1 MKILVLGSKGQ
12 LGQCLVDQLVST
24 DYDVVFTSRNEIDIA
39 DFSITKRLLLEL
51 SPDLVINA
59 AAYTAVDK
67 AEEDHEQA
75 NLINNLAVA
84 NIAKICCKLDCWLFH
99 VSTDFIFDGNSSL
112 LYKESD
118 QANPQGV
125 YGKSKLMGEESI
137 QTSGCKYL
145 IFRTAW
151 VFSQYGNNF
160 LKTML
165 RLGEMHEVVR
175 IVDDQIGCPTAAH
188 DIARVMIS
196 IIPYI
201 ESRDSFSGIYNIC
214 TDTPCSW
221 YDFARKIFKVA
232 EANGF
237 PVPKKVY
244 PISSSEYPYKAP
256 RPSYSALNCSKIYK
270 KFNVEPLS
278 LDEGILKVISKL

>member
-1 MKILVLGSKGQ
+1 MKILILGSKGQ
-12 LGQCLVDQLVST
+12 LGQCLIDQLIRT
-24 DYDVVFTSRNEIDIA
+24 NYDVVYTSRDQIDIA
-39 DFSITKRLLLEL
+39 DFSRTKRLLLEL

-67 AEEDHEQA
+67 AEEDDLQA

-84 NIAKICCKLDCWLFH
+84 NIAKICWKLDCWLFH
-99 VSTDFIFDGNSSL
+99 VSTDFIFDGDSSL
-112 LYKESD
+112 PYKESD
-118 QANPQGV
+118 QANPLGV
-125 YGKSKLMGEESI
+125 YGQSKLMGEESI
-137 QTSGCKYL
+137 QASSCKYL

-165 RLGEMHEVVR
+165 RLGETHEVVR
-175 IVDDQIGCPTAAH
+175 VVDDQIGCPTAAH

-196 IIPYI
+196 IIPYL
-201 ESRDSFSGIYNIC
+201 ESKESSSGIYNIC
-214 TDTPCSW
+214 SDNPCSW

-232 EANGF
+232 EAAGF
-237 PVPKKVY
+237 PTPKNVY
-244 PISSSEYPYKAP
+244 PISSSEYPYKTP
-256 RPSYSALNCSKIYK
+256 RPSYSVLNCSKIHK

-278 LDEGILKVISKL
+278 LEESILKVISKL